1 MSLVILLKW
10 AEYNFH
16 QNGGALDY
24 AGSLNS
30 DILKIDVEDEK
41 KKLIQSEKTLNYNNG
56 DAYSLAFKGLHK

>member
-41 KKLIQSEKTLNYNNG
+41 KKLI
-56 DAYSLAFKGLHK
+56 